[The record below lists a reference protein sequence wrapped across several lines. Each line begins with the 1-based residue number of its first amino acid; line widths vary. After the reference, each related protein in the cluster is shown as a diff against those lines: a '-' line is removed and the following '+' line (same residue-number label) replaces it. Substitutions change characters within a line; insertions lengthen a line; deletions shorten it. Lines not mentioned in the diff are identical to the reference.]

1 MNLHSLAF
9 IALGSNLGTSE
20 TSVRRAMDQ
29 LEQFSAK
36 PLLRSSLWQTTPLDC
51 PPDSPRFVNAVAGL
65 TPRHEESPESL
76 LKKLQEMEI
85 EAGRPAKRAK
95 NAPRPL
101 DLDLLTFADEIRN
114 TAQLVLPHSRAQQRR
129 FVLQP
134 LAEIAPEFTF
144 PGARKTISE
153 LLAHL
158 PLDPALIRL
167 E

>member
-95 NAPRPL
+95 FSYTS
-101 DLDLLTFADEIRN
+101 D
-114 TAQLVLPHSRAQQRR
+114 
-129 FVLQP
+129 
-134 LAEIAPEFTF
+134 
-144 PGARKTISE
+144 GAKNGVARLRGEGNLRVKRS
-153 LLAHL
+153 
-158 PLDPALIRL
+158 DP
-167 E
+167 